1 MHIHDGRQGIFADIA
16 LETLREIGFQ
26 GVINEGCHSALPE
39 KQGLNAEYFIV
50 IVLANSPDASLL
62 VGSMLC

>member
-1 MHIHDGRQGIFADIA
+1 MHIYDGSQGMFADIA

-50 IVLANSPDASLL
+50 TVFS
-62 VGSMLC
+62 